1 MLYDFNMLSGTQVSL
16 VRFDKTCIT
25 PEYLSWLND
34 QKVMRFSNQ
43 RFLKHTK
50 YTSLAYLDT
59 FTDSSNLFLAIRMRD
74 NLQMVGTITA
84 YVSENHATADIGLMI
99 GDQKHWGRGIG
110 LDAWRT
116 LMNYLLM
123 ELGMRKV
130 TGGTLRCNVGMIR
143 IMERS
148 GMHLEAVRVKQQ
160 IVEGDAQDELYYS
173 KFRN

>member
-1 MLYDFNMLSGTQVSL
+1 MLYDFNFLSGAQVSL
-16 VRFDKTCIT
+16 FRFDETCIT

-34 QKVMRFSNQ
+34 PKVMCFSNQ
-43 RFLKHTK
+43 RFRNHTIH
-50 YTSLAYLDT
+50 TSLAYLDI
-59 FTDSSNLFLAIRMRD
+59 FTNSSNLFLAIRMCD

-84 YVSENHATADIGLMI
+84 YISENHATADIGLMI
-99 GDQKHWGRGIG
+99 GNQKYWGKGIG
-110 LDAWRT
+110 LDAWQT
-116 LMNYLLM
+116 LINYLLI

-148 GMHLEAVRVKQQ
+148 GMQLEAVRVKQQ
-160 IVEGDAQDELYYS
+160 IVEGEAQDELYYS